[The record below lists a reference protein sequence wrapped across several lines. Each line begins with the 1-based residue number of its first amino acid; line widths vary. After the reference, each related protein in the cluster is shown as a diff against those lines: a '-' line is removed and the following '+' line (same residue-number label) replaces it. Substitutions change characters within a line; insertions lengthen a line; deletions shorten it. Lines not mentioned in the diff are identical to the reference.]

1 MHRGA
6 DIGAATGLPA
16 SAAGIKVRAPLL
28 TFDPL
33 RRYSQVAATRAKVTS
48 RSSRLRTA
56 PGDSHRGIAWLVI
69 GLMFLA
75 AAIVTI
81 TLAVTMGK
89 SLPLIAIGGGEL
101 LAALACAAAVISERK
116 T

>member
-1 MHRGA
+1 
-6 DIGAATGLPA
+6 
-16 SAAGIKVRAPLL
+16 
-28 TFDPL
+28 
-33 RRYSQVAATRAKVTS
+33 
-48 RSSRLRTA
+48 
-56 PGDSHRGIAWLVI
+56 
-69 GLMFLA
+69 MFLA
-75 AAIVTI
+75 SAIVTI